1 MRSFPPTPACSNRA
15 VRVQVPTCTI
25 SFPRVRSQAPIMRNF
40 LRGVRNSWPYRIR
53 LFLSV
58 AFAILA
64 AVFWSLNF
72 LAIHPAMKILGGA
85 ESLAKSVDKDIGDVE
100 HDAVEPNK
108 RLDDL
113 RNEIQVIERWQD
125 GPEKERK
132 RRIKAGEIAQVEFAL
147 NRSSYSLYR

>member
-1 MRSFPPTPACSNRA
+1 
-15 VRVQVPTCTI
+15 
-25 SFPRVRSQAPIMRNF
+25 MRNF

-132 RRIKAGEIAQVEFAL
+132 RPVRIARKLCVVGITLGDGEMFQCVRVL
-147 NRSSYSLYR
+147 VVGK